1 METLSITY
9 EYYQNV
15 SPYIGDWG
23 HYFDMGM
30 IIGRGVFLFLIFNF
44 LILTPY
50 MVQKIKKCQKT
61 LPI

>member
-1 METLSITY
+1 VETLSITY
-9 EYYQNV
+9 RYYQNV
-15 SPYIGDWG
+15 TRYIGDWG

-30 IIGRGVFLFLIFNF
+30 IIGQGGFFFLKI

-50 MVQKIKKCQKT
+50 MVPKKKCQKT